1 MTNYC
6 TLTDVLWM
14 EGGYVFF
21 MDPKGSNKILLK
33 PNCKSALSS
42 PPTPLLL

>member
-1 MTNYC
+1 MTNYS

-14 EGGYVFF
+14 EGDYVFF
-21 MDPKGSNKILLK
+21 MDPKGSHKIFLT

-42 PPTPLLL
+42 PSTPLLL